1 MTALRTFEEVL
12 GSLAAEFGDVD
23 AQFLTAKD
31 RPERFVTAI
40 RELAGDRGGLL
51 LVRGAARSWIVG
63 ARSARRRVEGW
74 LEDWKGSPI
83 EEAVTTRTT
92 EGALLALGVRPMPM
106 ELRDELRLVEGA
118 AVEHLDLRAIRRLDA
133 LSDLDRDA
141 SWNGL
146 SAIELA
152 MLELKIVGQR
162 GEEAVPTVAGMVAFG
177 LRPHLFL
184 PGMRVRYVDG
194 EGERWIEGNAGDL
207 RAAVLR
213 DKVLVRGAG
222 RAAMSE
228 LVMNAVAHRDWSA
241 AAEEEPVVVERA
253 GDVVEVRSPG
263 RWEPRN
269 GPPNPALANLLVA
282 RDLMTLTSTG
292 RSEVR
297 SWLKRQRARGVTWV
311 GRGGVV
317 RVVVEV
323 APERAKPVQAP
334 VVAPAPV
341 SGPLSPSVPPP
352 VVRPP
357 PPAPAT
363 RSSLP
368 AVAEAGEA
376 DELDAV
382 VYRSLEDR
390 QRDVVDLLV
399 EGGQQTRRQLQSA
412 LGWSRSTL
420 RNVLESLI
428 AEGKVMPSAEPV
440 RSPFRTY
447 SVRASMT
454 ASAAAARR
462 G

>member
-12 GSLAAEFGDVD
+12 RSLATQFGDVD

-31 RPERFVTAI
+31 RPERFVKAI
-40 RELAGDRGGLL
+40 RALAGDRGGLL
-51 LVRGAARSWIVG
+51 LVRGTARSWIVG

-74 LEDWKGSPI
+74 LEDWQGSPI
-83 EEAVTTRTT
+83 AEAVATRTT
-92 EGALLALGVRPMPM
+92 EGASLALRVRPMPM

-133 LSDLDRDA
+133 LADLDRDA
-141 SWNGL
+141 SWKGL

-162 GEEAVPTVAGMVAFG
+162 GDEVVPTVAGMVAFG

-194 EGERWIEGNAGDL
+194 EGGRWIEGNAGDL

-213 DKVLVRGAG
+213 DRELVRGVG

-241 AAEEEPVVVERA
+241 EAEEEPVVVERDD
-253 GDVVEVRSPG
+253 DVVEVRNPG
-263 RWEPRN
+263 RWEPRK
-269 GPPNPALANLLVA
+269 GAPNPALANLLVA

-292 RSEVR
+292 RGEVR

-323 APERAKPVQAP
+323 AVERVRPVVVPQPA
-334 VVAPAPV
+334 VAPAGV
-341 SGPLSPSVPPP
+341 AAS
-352 VVRPP
+352 
-357 PPAPAT
+357 PAPAPPPLSRPLARAPGAP
-363 RSSLP
+363 RSAP
-368 AVAEAGEA
+368 VAEDA
-376 DELDAV
+376 DGVELGGVA
-382 VYRSLEDR
+382 YRSLEDR
-390 QRDVVDLLV
+390 QQDVLDLLV
-399 EGGQQTRRQLQSA
+399 EGGQQTRRQLQAS

-420 RNVLESLI
+420 RNVLEALI
-428 AEGKVMPSAEPV
+428 AEGRVMPSAEPV

-447 SVRASMT
+447 ALSGRKATVRAL
-454 ASAAAARR
+454 RR